1 MRDSKLFAGLTE
13 AEYRALAAEI
23 RVETRQLEPEQIL
36 VAEGER
42 IDKLW
47 FIETGKMM
55 AARPYRDGQLDPV
68 RVYTKKDV
76 IGIDLAHTRT
86 RTSPLQISS
95 VTETALSGISY
106 DFTDNPGI
114 TAVTREKLLMNI
126 IRILADESIR
136 KQTWLDALYQHSMRT
151 RINIFLDY
159 KRRKLGSNI
168 FDLKMN
174 RAELADHLGVNRS
187 ALSKELSRMQSEG
200 LISYRKRHFEILDEE
215 SLRDRL

>member
-1 MRDSKLFAGLTE
+1 MRDSKLFAGLSE

-23 RVETRQLEPEQIL
+23 RIDARQLEAGEIL
-36 VAEGER
+36 VSEGER
-42 IDKLW
+42 IDTVW
-47 FIETGKMM
+47 FIENGKMM
-55 AARPYRDGQLDPV
+55 AARSYRDGHLDPV

-95 VTETALSGISY
+95 LTETSLCGIPY
-106 DFTDNPGI
+106 DFTNAPGI
-114 TAVTREKLLMNI
+114 ATATRERLLLNI

-136 KQTWLDALYQHSMRT
+136 KQTWLDALYQHSMRM

-159 KRRKLGSNI
+159 KRKKLGSSV
-168 FDLKMN
+168 FDLKMD